1 MRGYKV
7 KLFFILVF
15 SLFSLEVFTEDFQ
28 GTEVT
33 SREQTEAGSPDD
45 TIRTSDICCDR
56 EYTQGWAQEISEQ
69 ESRAIVNRVLPTSEG
84 VKPGET
90 PADQEGQR

>member
-1 MRGYKV
+1 MKIF
-7 KLFFILVF
+7 LILVF
-15 SLFSLEVFTEDFQ
+15 LLLPLKIFAESFK

-33 SREQTEAGSPDD
+33 PGEKTEAESQDD

-69 ESRAIVNRVLPTSEG
+69 ESRAIVNRVLPTTKR
-84 VKPGET
+84 VKPEKT
-90 PADQEGQR
+90 PADQTGQR